1 METWHA
7 VCALTSDDDDIQAA
21 RDFSCMDDGQP
32 LDPLEARPSTV
43 ALVALESC
51 QRIPVVTVREDIVM
65 PTYARSVHLRGRY
78 DYYLGIRWSPEN
90 ITASLRTPH
99 SDDIP
104 GATLLQDWHGGFFT
118 EPIPSTY
125 LLELFF
131 SERPET
137 VTFVGA
143 YAGPGRRPHRDNICC
158 FQVAGKTYYA
168 ANNAIVSSHPIAR
181 WHFHKD
187 VRTVTVQ
194 QLMYGPL
201 PQPQ

>member
-21 RDFSCMDDGQP
+21 RDFFCMDDGKS

-51 QRIPVVTVREDIVM
+51 QRIPVVTVREDIDM
-65 PTYARSVHLRGRY
+65 STYIRSVRLHGRY
-78 DYYLGIRWSPEN
+78 DYYIEIGWSPEN
-90 ITASLRTPH
+90 ITATLRTPH

-104 GATLLQDWHGGFFT
+104 GETLLQDWHGGFFI

-131 SERPET
+131 SEPPET

-143 YAGPGRRPHRDNICC
+143 YVGPGRRPHRDNICC
-158 FQVAGKTYYA
+158 FQVAGKMYYA
-168 ANNAIVSSHPIAR
+168 ANQAIVPAHPIALG
-181 WHFHKD
+181 WHFHKS
-187 VRTVTVQ
+187 VSVQ